1 MNKLNAI
8 NQMLSC
14 ISQTPLSTLEGNK
27 TARTVMALNILD
39 AETENIQLDDW
50 YFNTEYDY
58 TLHPDENGEI
68 YLPIDTLK
76 VVVMNESDEYTQRG
90 LRLYNKTKHTFF
102 INHSL
107 SVIRTYKLSFDE
119 LPPAAQ
125 KYITMN
131 AANKFVAKVSGSQD
145 AYAFTQ
151 VEVDEAKASMLQA
164 ECDTGNYSLIDI
176 FPKRRAL

>member
-14 ISQTPLSTLEGNK
+14 IGQTPLSTLESNK
-27 TARTVMALNILD
+27 TARTVMAINVLD
-39 AETENIQLDDW
+39 AETENVQLDDW
-50 YFNTEYDY
+50 HFNTEYDY

-76 VVVMNESDEYTQRG
+76 VVVINECDEYTQRG
-90 LRLYNKTKHTFF
+90 LRLYNKTKHTFI

-107 SVIRTYKLSFDE
+107 SVIRTYKLPFDE

-125 KYITMN
+125 KFITMN
-131 AANKFVAKVSGSQD
+131 AANKFVAKVSGSQE

-151 VEVDEAKASMLQA
+151 VEVDEAKAALLQA
-164 ECDTGNYSLIDI
+164 ECDTGGYSMIDI

>member
-58 TLHPDENGEI
+58 T
-68 YLPIDTLK
+68 
-76 VVVMNESDEYTQRG
+76 QRG
-90 LRLYNKTKHTFF
+90 LRLYNKTKHTFV
-102 INHSL
+102 INHSV
-107 SVIRTYKLSFDE
+107 SIIRTFKLSFDE

-125 KYITMN
+125 KFITMN

-164 ECDTGNYSLIDI
+164 ECDTGNYSMIDI

>member
-14 ISQTPLSTLEGNK
+14 IGQTPLSTLEGNK
-27 TARTVMALNILD
+27 TARTVMAINVLD
-39 AETENIQLDDW
+39 AETENVQLDDW
-50 YFNTEYDY
+50 HFNTEYDY

-76 VVVMNESDEYTQRG
+76 VVVINECDEYTQRG
-90 LRLYNKTKHTFF
+90 LRLYNKTKHTFI

-107 SVIRTYKLSFDE
+107 SVIRTYKLPFDE

-125 KYITMN
+125 KFITMN
-131 AANKFVAKVSGSQD
+131 AANKFVAKVSGSQE

-151 VEVDEAKASMLQA
+151 VEVDEAKAALLQA
-164 ECDTGNYSLIDI
+164 ECDTGGYSMIDI